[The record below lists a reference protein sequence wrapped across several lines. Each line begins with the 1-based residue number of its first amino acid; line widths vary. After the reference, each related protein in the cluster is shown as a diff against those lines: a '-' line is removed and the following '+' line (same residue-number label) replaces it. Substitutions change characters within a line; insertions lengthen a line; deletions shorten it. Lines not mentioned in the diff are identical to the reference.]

1 MTGLLDTEVP
11 ATHAHHLLAVL
22 REALSNAARHAG
34 ATTLEV
40 SVEASERAL
49 RPTVGDNGRGIDPA
63 VARRSGLADSAQPG
77 RGARRRVPHRRRR
90 SDRHVAG
97 VEGASGHHGC
107 GHRGRGPLRPFRI
120 LSATSG
126 SPGVPWWRG

>member
-11 ATHAHHLLAVL
+11 ATHADHLLAVL

-63 VARRSGLADSAQPG
+63 VARRSGLADLRSRAEEFG
-77 RGARRRVPHRRRR
+77 GEFHIDGADPTGTSLEWKVPL
-90 SDRHVAG
+90 VTTGAG
-97 VEGASGHHGC
+97 TEDAGH
-107 GHRGRGPLRPFRI
+107 
-120 LSATSG
+120 
-126 SPGVPWWRG
+126 